1 MATLCTEIGMPKYR
15 ENQKKW
21 KRFFPGNIPANIC
34 HRQCLVCV
42 RALQCA
48 PSACT
53 AARSLL
59 NVEGYIFMLHE
70 SVRICVHNLQMC
82 VLMWFRLNVCRR
94 VHRHA
99 GVFFFLMYIQRPFS
113 SFPAHFFL
121 PCLMRM
127 RASAK
132 CFFTHTPIASSSSA
146 YRQVFACM
154 CVCVHSQQHA
164 IMMSNGSCSLFTL
177 QPFFLPLYASCLS
190 QRSLASHRHHIS
202 HGWIDPR
209 RA

>member
-99 GVFFFLMYIQRPFS
+99 GVFFLMYIQRPFS
-113 SFPAHFFL
+113 SFPAHFF
-121 PCLMRM
+121 
-127 RASAK
+127 
-132 CFFTHTPIASSSSA
+132 FTLSYADESERKVLFYA
-146 YRQVFACM
+146 YTHRFLIQRVPAGG
-154 CVCVHSQQHA
+154 CVHVRLRA
-164 IMMSNGSCSLFTL
+164 
-177 QPFFLPLYASCLS
+177 LPATC
-190 QRSLASHRHHIS
+190 HHDEQ
-202 HGWIDPR
+202 WQL
-209 RA
+209 